1 MVTNILLLAVLIMLL
16 LQMVHREVIV
26 REQKTALKVN
36 TDAMEDLRLT
46 LSMCIDEVRSVQT
59 YGLRMQK

>member
-1 MVTNILLLAVLIMLL
+1 MVTNILLLAVLVMLL
-16 LQMVHREVIV
+16 IQMVHREVIA

>member
-16 LQMVHREVIV
+16 LQMVHREVIA